1 MPCKFALMPC
11 SCAKRFPCMAVTPA
25 RIIRKAER
33 NQKRCHKKVQKCS
46 DYDKAILRE
55 AKK

>member
-11 SCAKRFPCMAVTPA
+11 SRAPSFPCMAVTPA
-25 RIIRKAER
+25 RMIGKEER
-33 NQKRCHKKVQKCS
+33 NQRMCFKRAQKCL

-55 AKK
+55 KNK